1 MNIYFPTCVYVVDPN
16 EATSLEESK
25 NPEIYRESKEDRDRE
40 RAQKALE
47 DEETLMSIE
56 EKESNNLNV
65 EAETSAWV

>member
-47 DEETLMSIE
+47 GETLMSIE
-56 EKESNNLNV
+56 EKGLNNINV
-65 EAETSAWV
+65 ET